1 MVTPVKGLA
10 LISGSGGLGRT
21 TIAVNLAH
29 LLAKGGQKVLL
40 TDLNFG
46 WSGLNRYA
54 STLPSF
60 EDILESDGEAEKIV
74 ANTDEG
80 FDLLTC
86 IPPDFLEFE
95 NDDFKKLAWVLSRV
109 TPAYDLVIY
118 DPPSG
123 GHPLSLLAAGMCDR
137 VMLFARPDGMSFG
150 SSYCLLRSLHMEG
163 INSRVRA
170 IFNFCETEDHAVS
183 LKTRFDLA
191 TERFLGFKVES
202 GGFILR
208 SDELFDGDFLTGEL
222 SFASQS
228 LLNHLDLSGIK
239 SLQDETDINS
249 VLNTFPDRI
258 NLRR

>member
-1 MVTPVKGLA
+1 
-10 LISGSGGLGRT
+10 
-21 TIAVNLAH
+21 
-29 LLAKGGQKVLL
+29 
-40 TDLNFG
+40 
-46 WSGLNRYA
+46 
-54 STLPSF
+54 
-60 EDILESDGEAEKIV
+60 
-74 ANTDEG
+74 
-80 FDLLTC
+80 
-86 IPPDFLEFE
+86 
-95 NDDFKKLAWVLSRV
+95 
-109 TPAYDLVIY
+109 
-118 DPPSG
+118 
-123 GHPLSLLAAGMCDR
+123 MCDR